1 MLIPYQVVQHS
12 VYVLDQHLQ
21 TIKNSFGRNLFLRML
36 FNNSWAVIVAQL
48 EEQQCDQKKIAKC
61 LLKSGLKMISQEK

>member
-1 MLIPYQVVQHS
+1 
-12 VYVLDQHLQ
+12 
-21 TIKNSFGRNLFLRML
+21 ML

-61 LLKSGLKMISQEK
+61 LLKWPKNDFTREMIDLQKLPKNVGRFGQINCCQRL